1 MGFVKFVR
9 WGFDLIELLS
19 LSLRRGGVKNRK
31 KGVFHPVNDLLSL
44 IRWREMGGPGQDN
57 SFKPPVF

>member
-31 KGVFHPVNDLLSL
+31 GVFYPVNDLLSL
-44 IRWREMGGPGQDN
+44 N
-57 SFKPPVF
+57 